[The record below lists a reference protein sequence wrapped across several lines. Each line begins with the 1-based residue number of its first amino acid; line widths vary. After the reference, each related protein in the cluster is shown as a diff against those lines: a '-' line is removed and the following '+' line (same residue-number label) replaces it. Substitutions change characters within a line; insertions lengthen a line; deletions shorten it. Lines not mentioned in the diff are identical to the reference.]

1 MVFPSHAA
9 CIAGCNSVDLS
20 KRLSGLEPLLTSS
33 QLDLGQDL
41 SK

>member
-1 MVFPSHAA
+1 MLFPSHAA

-20 KRLSGLEPLLTSS
+20 KRLNALEQFFNSA
-33 QLDLGQDL
+33 QLDLRQDL